1 MDACF
6 QTLSV
11 VCCRQ
16 CVVVHS
22 GCTVKALPLT
32 WVKWIFAGHNCM
44 CAQSVYTWWERGML
58 KQMFH
63 IAIHNCLTATLD
75 RFHHSNRTSGPYFLH
90 SLTLANESSSIPLV
104 SFAQY
109 KQLGK
114 LLLSCRRDAV
124 LCLKARSLLPKEP
137 YLHTWDI
144 HLPMILGY
152 LCHLL
157 TKVVTK
163 LTSHETVYG
172 LSVCSFNKPF
182 FFHIL

>member
-1 MDACF
+1 
-6 QTLSV
+6 
-11 VCCRQ
+11 
-16 CVVVHS
+16 
-22 GCTVKALPLT
+22 
-32 WVKWIFAGHNCM
+32 
-44 CAQSVYTWWERGML
+44 ML

-63 IAIHNCLTATLD
+63 IAIHNCLTATLG

-90 SLTLANESSSIPLV
+90 SLTPANESSSIPLV

-114 LLLSCRRDAV
+114 LLLSCRWDAV

-137 YLHTWDI
+137 YLHTCDI
-144 HLPMILGY
+144 HLPMVLGY

-163 LTSHETVYG
+163 PTSHETVCC
-172 LSVCSFNKPF
+172 LTVCSFQQAFLLPHSLTNME
-182 FFHIL
+182 